1 MSNCGCNKTLNQ
13 TCNNCTPTSYLN
25 ACDGC
30 IETSNTDCII
40 YTGDRLSFEPVTVK
54 DGSAR
59 TLSSILTLIE
69 GINTERETKFI
80 KFHSDG
86 ETNDGDAYTVVA
98 EDINKILMITFYDE
112 GVPGTIT
119 NTITLPVTSE
129 FINKELI
136 FKDISAPADSGDT
149 TLVYQFNTAI
159 QYNWN
164 PVQTTNL
171 YYTLDSPNKVVRL
184 RLIAVSDLSYAWV
197 IVD

>member
-30 IETSNTDCII
+30 IETSSTDCII

-69 GINTERETKFI
+69 KINTERETKFI

-136 FKDISAPADSGDT
+136 FKDISAPADSGVT